1 LIKAAVRSRLGQFQ
15 LTASLEGSGVTCVA
29 GKNGVGKT
37 SLMKAL
43 AGFLRIDEGY
53 VTVGGVNVTH
63 LPAEKRNVVMV
74 TPTSFF
80 PHLDVDSHLTWGAR
94 LKGSY
99 VRREEVSR
107 VKSELGID
115 FGGKVRSL
123 SLGMRER
130 VALAT
135 ALLASPKGI
144 LVDEAFASLYGRDD
158 FIVSYGRLV
167 RDANIDLIFTS
178 QSEEDGKLAERLYIM
193 NNGMTGLAL

>member
-1 LIKAAVRSRLGQFQ
+1 MIKAAVRSRLGQFQ

-63 LPAEKRNVVMV
+63 LPPEKRNVVMV